1 MFMIDQDMSY
11 QELVDFADKSNRS
24 GIASMS
30 ATERAQR
37 DARAMGVDIVNLYQ
51 GGDLTSRENQPFVRE
66 FMRLAV
72 APTEQNQMSRD
83 NQLTKEGVSRMQGAI
98 LAAAYD
104 DTRALAVML
113 DSTDDNIKAISN
125 AMLAAAPAFA
135 KLKAEIS
142 AGRVSSEFD
151 ITDNVTD
158 VANKISNARKNG
170 VKVAELLAQ
179 QDAFTRMD
187 PITEALIKAFYND
200 QLTRAKS
207 QKFMTDVL
215 RFYRRGFPETTGRFL

>member
-1 MFMIDQDMSY
+1 
-11 QELVDFADKSNRS
+11 
-24 GIASMS
+24 
-30 ATERAQR
+30 
-37 DARAMGVDIVNLYQ
+37 
-51 GGDLTSRENQPFVRE
+51 
-66 FMRLAV
+66 
-72 APTEQNQMSRD
+72 
-83 NQLTKEGVSRMQGAI
+83 MQGAI
-98 LAAAYD
+98 PAAAYD

-215 RFYRRGFPETTGRFL
+215 RFYTQKRLPRNNRAVSLKIRQQQKILSR

>member
-1 MFMIDQDMSY
+1 
-11 QELVDFADKSNRS
+11 
-24 GIASMS
+24 
-30 ATERAQR
+30 
-37 DARAMGVDIVNLYQ
+37 MGVDIVNLYQ

-125 AMLAAAPAFA
+125 AMLAAAPKNA

-158 VANKISNARKNG
+158 VANKISNARKMAS
-170 VKVAELLAQ
+170 KLLSYWHSKMPSQ
-179 QDAFTRMD
+179 EWTR
-187 PITEALIKAFYND
+187 
-200 QLTRAKS
+200 S
-207 QKFMTDVL
+207 L
-215 RFYRRGFPETTGRFL
+215 RRL